1 MVATQLWVRSGS
13 SIFRSASLRR
23 ICIRAT
29 WPAAIAE
36 LMLVGCEI
44 IEDNL
49 AQRGSRAERA
59 RQPLSKPG
67 LTRGGINHAI
77 SQRDCR
83 MSSARDDAGQ
93 QRNERALQRRIT

>member
-1 MVATQLWVRSGS
+1 
-13 SIFRSASLRR
+13 
-23 ICIRAT
+23 
-29 WPAAIAE
+29 
-36 LMLVGCEI
+36 MLVGCEI

-67 LTRGGINHAI
+67 LTGGGIDYAI

-93 QRNERALQRRIT
+93 QRKERALQRRIT